1 MNICLCPET
10 KYLKNAKKMRNMKF
24 ETKLKTIP
32 VSINSLLS
40 TGIVRK
46 FHHPHPIVINKMAY
60 QYARLFPF

>member
-1 MNICLCPET
+1 
-10 KYLKNAKKMRNMKF
+10 MKF